1 MAIAEREERSMN
13 CAVHADTEASGYC
26 RNCGKAMCAA
36 CSHRVRDVLYCEDC
50 LAQHVGLPTT
60 APPTGLPVVA
70 ADPGAY
76 APPVRTAQKQ
86 NNAPVLAFLLGFIPG
101 LGAIYNGEYNKAII
115 HVVVFGAIIL
125 GIASDLGESIQGLL
139 IFALAVAPFYMAID
153 AMRSAKAR
161 ATGQPL
167 ADPLENWSGQR
178 PLGPIIL
185 IGIGALFL
193 LNNFGFFDFF
203 RVRQIFVPLL
213 LIGIGFFML
222 KNRVGGKS

>member
-1 MAIAEREERSMN
+1 MN

-50 LAQHVGLPTT
+50 LAQHVGLPPAAQPHSA
-60 APPTGLPVVA
+60 AP
-70 ADPGAY
+70 DPPANPGPYIPIAT
-76 APPVRTAQKQ
+76 PQLRQG
-86 NNAPVLAFLLGFIPG
+86 NSPVLAFLLGFVPG
-101 LGAIYNGEYNKAII
+101 LGAIYNGEYNKAIL

-125 GIASDLGESIQGLL
+125 GIASDLGESLQGLL
-139 IFALAVAPFYMAID
+139 IFALVISPFYMAID
-153 AMRSAKAR
+153 AMRTAKAKS
-161 ATGQPL
+161 TGQPL
-167 ADPLENWSGQR
+167 ADPFENWSGQR

-193 LNNFGFFDFF
+193 LNNFGFFEFF

-222 KNRVGGKS
+222 KNRVSGKN

>member
-1 MAIAEREERSMN
+1 MK
-13 CAVHADTEASGYC
+13 CALHADTEASGYC

-50 LAQHVGLPTT
+50 LAQHVGLPPAASASGAAPGPSVDPGGF
-60 APPTGLPVVA
+60 APPISS
-70 ADPGAY
+70 
-76 APPVRTAQKQ
+76 AQKQ
-86 NNAPVLAFLLGFIPG
+86 HNAPVLAFLLGFIPG

-115 HVVVFGAIIL
+115 HVVIFGAIIF
-125 GIASDLGESIQGLL
+125 GIASDLGESLQGLL
-139 IFALAVAPFYMAID
+139 IFALCVFPFYMAID
-153 AMRSAKAR
+153 AMRSAKAK

-167 ADPLENWSGQR
+167 TDPFENWSGQR

-193 LNNFGFFDFF
+193 LNNLGIFEFF
-203 RVRQIFVPLL
+203 RIRQIFVPLV

-222 KNRVGGKS
+222 KNRVSGKN

>member
-1 MAIAEREERSMN
+1 MN

-50 LAQHVGLPTT
+50 LAQHVGLPPAPNAAGVAPVGDANPGGFVPPLT
-60 APPTGLPVVA
+60 AT
-70 ADPGAY
+70 
-76 APPVRTAQKQ
+76 QKSS
-86 NNAPVLAFLLGFIPG
+86 NAPVLAFLLGFIPG

-115 HVVVFGAIIL
+115 HVVIFGAIIF
-125 GIASDLGESIQGLL
+125 GIASDLGESVQGLL
-139 IFALAVAPFYMAID
+139 IFALVIFPFYMAID

-167 ADPLENWSGQR
+167 ADPFENWSGQR

-193 LNNFGFFDFF
+193 LNNLGIFEFL
-203 RVRQIFVPLL
+203 RIRQVFVPLV

-222 KNRVGGKS
+222 KNRVSGKS

>member
-1 MAIAEREERSMN
+1 MN

-50 LAQHVGLPTT
+50 LAQHVGLPAAPTTTST
-60 APPTGLPVVA
+60 APGVA
-70 ADPGAY
+70 ADPGGF
-76 APPVRTAQKQ
+76 APPMAAAQKQ
-86 NNAPVLAFLLGFIPG
+86 HTAPVLAFLLGFIPG

-139 IFALAVAPFYMAID
+139 IFALAVFPFYMAID

-167 ADPLENWSGQR
+167 TDPFENWSGQR

-193 LNNFGFFDFF
+193 LNNFGFFEFF

-222 KNRVGGKS
+222 KNRVSGKS

>member
-1 MAIAEREERSMN
+1 MK

-50 LAQHVGLPTT
+50 LAQHVGLPPAP
-60 APPTGLPVVA
+60 APPPSA
-70 ADPGAY
+70 APDPPANPGPY
-76 APPVRTAQKQ
+76 IPTATPQLRQ
-86 NNAPVLAFLLGFIPG
+86 GNSPVLAFLLGFIPG
-101 LGAIYNGEYNKAII
+101 LGAIYNGEYNKAIL

-125 GIASDLGESIQGLL
+125 GIASDLGESLQGLL
-139 IFALAVAPFYMAID
+139 IFALVISPFYMAID
-153 AMRSAKAR
+153 AMRTAKAKS
-161 ATGQPL
+161 TGQPL
-167 ADPLENWSGQR
+167 ADPFENWSGQR
-178 PLGPIIL
+178 PMGPIIL

-193 LNNFGFFDFF
+193 LNNFGFFEFF

-222 KNRVGGKS
+222 KNRVSGKN

>member
-1 MAIAEREERSMN
+1 MN

-50 LAQHVGLPTT
+50 LAQHVGLPAA
-60 APPTGLPVVA
+60 APPGAV
-70 ADPGAY
+70 ADPGGFV
-76 APPVRTAQKQ
+76 PPIPAAQKQ
-86 NNAPVLAFLLGFIPG
+86 NGAPVVAFLLGFIPG
-101 LGAIYNGEYNKAII
+101 LGAVYNGEYNKAIV
-115 HVVVFGAIIL
+115 HVVVFGALIL
-125 GIASDLGESIQGLL
+125 GIASDLGEGIQGFL
-139 IFALAVAPFYMAID
+139 IFALVIAPFYMAID
-153 AMRSAKAR
+153 AMRTAKSK

-167 ADPLENWSGQR
+167 ADPFENWSGQR

-222 KNRVGGKS
+222 KNRVSGKN

>member
-1 MAIAEREERSMN
+1 MN

-50 LAQHVGLPTT
+50 LAQHVGLPA
-60 APPTGLPVVA
+60 APIVAPGEAATPGGFAPVA
-70 ADPGAY
+70 TPGQ
-76 APPVRTAQKQ
+76 RH

-115 HVVVFGAIIL
+115 HVVIFGAIIF

-139 IFALAVAPFYMAID
+139 IFALCVFPFYMAID

-167 ADPLENWSGQR
+167 TDPFENWSGQR

-222 KNRVGGKS
+222 KNRVSGKN

>member
-1 MAIAEREERSMN
+1 MN

-50 LAQHVGLPTT
+50 LAQHVGLPPV
-60 APPTGLPVVA
+60 APPPGAVSGVT
-70 ADPGAY
+70 ADPGAF
-76 APPVRTAQKQ
+76 APPIPAAQKQ
-86 NNAPVLAFLLGFIPG
+86 NGAPVVAFLLGFIPG
-101 LGAIYNGEYNKAII
+101 LGAVYNGEYNKAII

-125 GIASDLGESIQGLL
+125 GIASDLGEGIQGFL
-139 IFALAVAPFYMAID
+139 IFALVIAPFYMAID
-153 AMRSAKAR
+153 AMRAAKAK

-167 ADPLENWSGQR
+167 ADPFENWSGQR

-213 LIGIGFFML
+213 LIGVGFFML
-222 KNRVGGKS
+222 KNRVSGKN

>member
-1 MAIAEREERSMN
+1 MN

-36 CSHRVRDVLYCEDC
+36 CSHKVRDVLYCEDC
-50 LAQHVGLPTT
+50 LAQHVGLPAVAPT
-60 APPTGLPVVA
+60 AVVTA
-70 ADPGAY
+70 EASANPGAFT
-76 APPVRTAQKQ
+76 PPAMPQRQS
-86 NNAPVLAFLLGFIPG
+86 NAPVLAFLLGFIPG

-139 IFALAVAPFYMAID
+139 IFALCVFPFYMAID

-161 ATGQPL
+161 ATGQPMV
-167 ADPLENWSGQR
+167 DPFENWSGQR

-193 LNNFGFFDFF
+193 LNNFGVFEFF

-222 KNRVGGKS
+222 KNRVSGKS

>member
-1 MAIAEREERSMN
+1 MN

-50 LAQHVGLPTT
+50 LAQHVGLP
-60 APPTGLPVVA
+60 APPAPVATPGEAANPGGFSPVA
-70 ADPGAY
+70 TPGQ
-76 APPVRTAQKQ
+76 RH

-115 HVVVFGAIIL
+115 HVVIFGAIIF

-139 IFALAVAPFYMAID
+139 IFALCVFPFYMAID
-153 AMRSAKAR
+153 AMRTAKAR
-161 ATGQPL
+161 STGQPL
-167 ADPLENWSGQR
+167 ADPFENWSGQR

-193 LNNFGFFDFF
+193 LNNFGFFEFF

-222 KNRVGGKS
+222 KNRVSGKN

>member
-1 MAIAEREERSMN
+1 MN

-50 LAQHVGLPTT
+50 LAQHVGLPATPPAVSAAAGDPANPSGF
-60 APPTGLPVVA
+60 APIATHWQ
-70 ADPGAY
+70 
-76 APPVRTAQKQ
+76 RQH
-86 NNAPVLAFLLGFIPG
+86 NAPVLAFLLGFIPG

-115 HVVVFGAIIL
+115 HVVIFGAIIF

-139 IFALAVAPFYMAID
+139 IFALCVFPFYMAID

-167 ADPLENWSGQR
+167 TDPFENWSGQR

-222 KNRVGGKS
+222 KNRVSGKN

>member
-1 MAIAEREERSMN
+1 MN

-36 CSHRVRDVLYCEDC
+36 CSHKVRDVLYCEDC
-50 LAQHVGLPTT
+50 LAQHVGLPSV
-60 APPTGLPVVA
+60 APPAGALPVVTT
-70 ADPGAY
+70 DPGGFASPIP
-76 APPVRTAQKQ
+76 AAQKQ
-86 NNAPVLAFLLGFIPG
+86 GGAPVVAFLLGFIPG
-101 LGAIYNGEYNKAII
+101 LGAVYNGEYNKAII
-115 HVVVFGAIIL
+115 QVVVFGAIIL
-125 GIASDLGESIQGLL
+125 GIASDLGEGIQGFL
-139 IFALAVAPFYMAID
+139 IFALVIAPFYMAID
-153 AMRSAKAR
+153 ATRSAKAR

-167 ADPLENWSGQR
+167 ADPFENWSGRR

-213 LIGIGFFML
+213 LIGVGFFML
-222 KNRVGGKS
+222 KNRVSGKS

>member
-1 MAIAEREERSMN
+1 MN

-50 LAQHVGLPTT
+50 LAQHVGLP
-60 APPTGLPVVA
+60 A
-70 ADPGAY
+70 
-76 APPVRTAQKQ
+76 APPVATPGEAANPGGFSPVATPGQRQH
-86 NNAPVLAFLLGFIPG
+86 NAPVLAFLLGFIPG

-115 HVVVFGAIIL
+115 HVVIFGAIIF

-139 IFALAVAPFYMAID
+139 IFALCVFPFYMAID

-167 ADPLENWSGQR
+167 TDPFENWSGQR

-222 KNRVGGKS
+222 KNRVSGKS

>member
-1 MAIAEREERSMN
+1 MN

-50 LAQHVGLPTT
+50 LAQHVGLPPAVPAPSAAPGVAPDPGGF
-60 APPTGLPVVA
+60 APPMTP
-70 ADPGAY
+70 
-76 APPVRTAQKQ
+76 AQRQ
-86 NNAPVLAFLLGFIPG
+86 HTAPVLAFLLGFIPG
-101 LGAIYNGEYNKAII
+101 LGAVYNGEYNKAIV
-115 HVVVFGAIIL
+115 HVVVFGAIIF
-125 GIASDLGESIQGLL
+125 GIASDLGDSVQGLL
-139 IFALAVAPFYMAID
+139 IFALCVFPFYMAID

-167 ADPLENWSGQR
+167 ADPLENWSGHQ

-193 LNNFGFFDFF
+193 LNNFGFFEFF

-222 KNRVGGKS
+222 KNRVSGKS

>member
-1 MAIAEREERSMN
+1 MN

-50 LAQHVGLPTT
+50 LAQHVGLPAAATPSA
-60 APPTGLPVVA
+60 APGEEPN
-70 ADPGAY
+70 PGGF
-76 APPVRTAQKQ
+76 APAVTPGQRH

-115 HVVVFGAIIL
+115 HVVIFGAIIF
-125 GIASDLGESIQGLL
+125 GIASDLGESLQGLL
-139 IFALAVAPFYMAID
+139 IFALCVFPFYMAID
-153 AMRSAKAR
+153 AMRSAMAK

-167 ADPLENWSGQR
+167 TDPFENWSGQR

-193 LNNFGFFDFF
+193 LNNFGFFEFF

-222 KNRVGGKS
+222 KNRVSGKN

>member
-1 MAIAEREERSMN
+1 MN

-50 LAQHVGLPTT
+50 LAQHVGLPAA
-60 APPTGLPVVA
+60 APVATPGEAANPGGFAPVA
-70 ADPGAY
+70 MPGQ
-76 APPVRTAQKQ
+76 RQH
-86 NNAPVLAFLLGFIPG
+86 NAPVLAFLLGFIPG

-115 HVVVFGAIIL
+115 HVVIFGAIIF

-139 IFALAVAPFYMAID
+139 IFALCVFPFYMAID

-167 ADPLENWSGQR
+167 TDPFENWSGQR

-193 LNNFGFFDFF
+193 LNNFGFFEFF

-222 KNRVGGKS
+222 KNRVSGKN

>member
-1 MAIAEREERSMN
+1 MN

-50 LAQHVGLPTT
+50 LAQHVGLPPAPSPSAAPDPPANPGPYIPT
-60 APPTGLPVVA
+60 ATPQLRQG
-70 ADPGAY
+70 
-76 APPVRTAQKQ
+76 
-86 NNAPVLAFLLGFIPG
+86 NSPVLAFLLGFVPG
-101 LGAIYNGEYNKAII
+101 LGAIYNGEYNKAIL

-125 GIASDLGESIQGLL
+125 GIASDLGESLQGLL
-139 IFALAVAPFYMAID
+139 IFALVISPFYMAID
-153 AMRSAKAR
+153 AMRTAKAKS
-161 ATGQPL
+161 TGQPL
-167 ADPLENWSGQR
+167 ADPFENWSGQR

-193 LNNFGFFDFF
+193 LNNFGFFEFF

-222 KNRVGGKS
+222 KNRVSGKN

>member
-1 MAIAEREERSMN
+1 MN

-50 LAQHVGLPTT
+50 LAQHVGLPAA
-60 APPTGLPVVA
+60 APPSAA
-70 ADPGAY
+70 ADPGGFG
-76 APPVRTAQKQ
+76 PPIPPAQKHDG
-86 NNAPVLAFLLGFIPG
+86 APVVAFLLGFIPG
-101 LGAIYNGEYNKAII
+101 LGAVYNGEYNKAII

-125 GIASDLGESIQGLL
+125 GVASDLGESLQGLL

-153 AMRSAKAR
+153 AMRSAKAK

-167 ADPLENWSGQR
+167 ADPFENWSGQR
-178 PLGPIIL
+178 PLGPIIM
-185 IGIGALFL
+185 IGVGALFL
-193 LNNFGFFDFF
+193 LNNFGFFEFF

-222 KNRVGGKS
+222 KNRVSGKN

>member
-1 MAIAEREERSMN
+1 MN
-13 CAVHADTEASGYC
+13 CAAHPDTEASGYC

-50 LAQHVGLPTT
+50 LAQHVGLPPA
-60 APPTGLPVVA
+60 APAPSAAPGVA
-70 ADPGAY
+70 ADPGGF
-76 APPVRTAQKQ
+76 APPMTPAQRQ
-86 NNAPVLAFLLGFIPG
+86 HTAPVLAFLLGFIPG

-115 HVVVFGAIIL
+115 HVVIFGAIIF
-125 GIASDLGESIQGLL
+125 GIASDLGDSIQGLL
-139 IFALAVAPFYMAID
+139 IFALCLFPFYMAID

-193 LNNFGFFDFF
+193 LNNFGFFEFF

-213 LIGIGFFML
+213 LIGVGFFML
-222 KNRVGGKS
+222 KNRVSGKN

>member
-1 MAIAEREERSMN
+1 MN

-36 CSHRVRDVLYCEDC
+36 CSHKVRDVLYCEDC
-50 LAQHVGLPTT
+50 LAQQVGLPSAPSAAAPVGAAEPGGF
-60 APPTGLPVVA
+60 APPI
-70 ADPGAY
+70 
-76 APPVRTAQKQ
+76 PPAQKQ
-86 NNAPVLAFLLGFIPG
+86 HTAPVLAFLLGFIPG
-101 LGAIYNGEYNKAII
+101 LGAVYNGEYNKAII

-125 GIASDLGESIQGLL
+125 GIASDLGDSIQGLL
-139 IFALAVAPFYMAID
+139 VFALCVFPFYMAID

-167 ADPLENWSGQR
+167 ADPFENWSGQR

-193 LNNFGFFDFF
+193 LNNFGFFEFF

-222 KNRVGGKS
+222 KNRVSGKS